1 MVGPVEVQEM
11 EWMCKSCVLTIRNDD
26 LNIWIIEY
34 LNVWKFKNLKL
45 T

>member
-11 EWMCKSCVLTIRNDD
+11 EWMCKNCVLTIRNDD